1 MHAPSF
7 RPRFAPRALRA
18 AGLGLLLLVGC
29 DWRTPAKVPG
39 DSESLDLSDLASGTE
54 DWRSPRKDRGMRPS
68 LRIDTASDGGLVLV
82 VPGNGGLASRW
93 RRKVRWDAG
102 SHPVLTWT
110 WELPRQADS
119 ALFKRRRGPAA
130 TLAVDVTL
138 ASTFGFH
145 KTIRYIWSAR
155 CDKGSAWANRDS
167 WHPKVRVLRDVRDP
181 VDSML
186 VETIDVWKDF
196 QELWGY
202 TPRHQALAIA
212 VSVQDPD
219 PKHSVEG
226 RFGAILAHPKENPLP

>member
-7 RPRFAPRALRA
+7 RPRLATRATRA

-29 DWRTPAKVPG
+29 DWRTPARVPG
-39 DSESLDLSDLASGTE
+39 DSGSYDLSDLASGTS
-54 DWRSPRKDRGMRPS
+54 DWRSPRKDLGKRPS
-68 LRIDTASDGGLVLV
+68 LRIDTIGENLVLV
-82 VPGNGGLASRW
+82 VPADAGQASRW

-102 SHPVLTWT
+102 SHPILTWT
-110 WELPRQADS
+110 WGLDHGTDS
-119 ALFKRRRGPAA
+119 AMFKRRRGPAA
-130 TLAVDVTL
+130 TMAVDVTL

-155 CDKGSAWANRDS
+155 RDKGSVWANRDS
-167 WHPKVRVLRDVRDP
+167 WHPKVRVLRDVRDS
-181 VDSML
+181 VGTMVSER
-186 VETIDVWKDF
+186 VDVWNDF

-202 TPRHQALAIA
+202 TPRHQSLAIA

-219 PKHSVEG
+219 AKHAIEG